1 MIKYVMENRV
11 VSDTKTNLVDKSANI
26 NDQNFL
32 KSAQS
37 TPHRVDINVL
47 KSKLQENESREFK
60 KNLFILSS
68 LLIAL
73 GTLGIYLSI

>member
-1 MIKYVMENRV
+1 MIKYVMENKGV
-11 VSDTKTNLVDKSANI
+11 EDINTNLEDKSADS
-26 NDQNFL
+26 NDQNSM

-73 GTLGIYLSI
+73 GALGIYLSI

>member
-1 MIKYVMENRV
+1 MENKGV
-11 VSDTKTNLVDKSANI
+11 EDINTNLEDKSADS
-26 NDQNFL
+26 NDQNSM

-73 GTLGIYLSI
+73 GALGIYLSI